1 MVDYVQEGNEPI
13 NTVSVGV
20 EQEESQSGWSL
31 SARREQ
37 GMVCSVRRPEENKSR
52 RNDTAA
58 RYYKNS
64 IKNARKAMKREG
76 QQERPKAI
84 TRQAPRI
91 RRASLSS

>member
-20 EQEESQSGWSL
+20 EQEESQGGWSL

-37 GMVCSVRRPEENKSR
+37 GMVCSVRRPKSR

-64 IKNARKAMKREG
+64 IKNARKAMKRDG

-91 RRASLSS
+91 RRASLSR